1 MGLISTPFRGLLAVF
16 EKIAERA
23 EEELYD
29 EEAVR
34 TELTEAYQQR
44 LARASFRDFVQV
56 LDLHGIRPWT
66 AIAAWTVPLRCLK
79 AWVAFKAWRGP
90 AERIRW
96 QGAIG
101 QFEGRAAISRT
112 V

>member
-34 TELTEAYQQR
+34 TELTEAYQQLEAGELSEEAFEKREAELVER
-44 LARASFRDFVQV
+44 LEMIEARKRAQ
-56 LDLHGIRPWT
+56 
-66 AIAAWTVPLRCLK
+66 A
-79 AWVAFKAWRGP
+79 RG
-90 AERIRW
+90 
-96 QGAIG
+96 
-101 QFEGRAAISRT
+101 GR
-112 V
+112 